1 MGVRD
6 ARASGRNPESVS
18 LSAAQAGNGA
28 STDYADRGPS
38 HKGGIVRITTTVGAT
53 PTCTYQIEVSNDAAN
68 WSPATYSD
76 ISTPTVNTTA
86 TFAIT
91 TATTVQKI
99 VKQPTPWR
107 FCRIT
112 YSANTNVT
120 NTAEFLYDES
130 QTPPW
135 SP

>member
-1 MGVRD
+1 MSTKD
-6 ARASGRNPESVS
+6 ARESGRNPEVVVI
-18 LSAAQAGNGA
+18 SAAQAGNGV
-28 STDYADRGPS
+28 STDIADRGPS
-38 HKGGIVRITTTVGAT
+38 HKGAVIRITTVVGAT
-53 PTCTYQIEVSNDAAN
+53 PTCTYAIEVSADGTNWAA
-68 WSPATYSD
+68 ATYSD

-86 TFAIT
+86 TFVIT
-91 TATTVQKI
+91 TATVVQKI

-120 NTAEFLYDES
+120 NTAEVLYDES

-135 SP
+135 SA

>member
-1 MGVRD
+1 MPTVD

-18 LSAAQAGNGA
+18 LSVTQAGNGV
-28 STDYADRGPS
+28 STNVADRGPS
-38 HKGGIVRITTTVGAT
+38 HKGGIVRITTVAGAT
-53 PTCTYQIEVSNDAAN
+53 PTCTYAIEVSADGTN
-68 WSPATYSD
+68 WVAATYAD

-91 TATTVQKI
+91 TSTTVQKI
-99 VKQPTPWR
+99 VKQPTAWR
-107 FCRIT
+107 YCRVT

-120 NTAEFLYDES
+120 NTTDFLYDES

-135 SP
+135 SA